1 MTTKS
6 TENSPEFSPSILQNQ
21 RGPLRPSATS
31 SQQGNP
37 LKPILPAQVNRLFED
52 KRAVAVMC
60 LFLPPLAV
68 FLKTGVSKKFG
79 LSLILFAF
87 FIFPGIK
94 KLIFIYYNIF
104 IFICVGIIYAFYV
117 NFLESALNSSD
128 NVYEV

>member
-21 RGPLRPSATS
+21 RGPLRPSAAS

-37 LKPILPAQVNRLFED
+37 LKPILPAQVSRLLED

-68 FLKTGVSKKFG
+68 FLKTGSSKKFG

-94 KLIFIYYNIF
+94 TGICYNIF
-104 IFICVGIIYAFYV
+104 IFICIGIIYAFYV

-128 NVYEV
+128 DNVYEV